1 VYHCQTVKNLL
12 GVTVLVA
19 ACGGADEPSGP
30 QEIIGRDWTVPA
42 GAEVYKCLGIQ
53 VDHDMYISEFRTS
66 GPPGEHHTVLTV
78 ADQLGGL
85 NGTRLGE
92 YDCDVLTLDLQMLF
106 ASGVGTD
113 ALAMPEGIAL
123 PVKAGQFL
131 HLNLHLFNTSD
142 APISG
147 HSGVEATLV
156 DAVGPDKQAEMIFAG
171 TVNIDVPP
179 GQTVTTGGGCTFQRD
194 ATIFTYWPHMH
205 QHATYQK
212 VTVTTSGTTRAL
224 HDEPFD
230 FNEQTNY
237 PLTPMLTVH
246 SGDSIR
252 TECTYTNTGSTTL
265 TFGDSS
271 TAEMCFTGLYRY
283 PKQSFS
289 LFDCTE
295 GHP

>member
-1 VYHCQTVKNLL
+1 MM
-12 GVTVLVA
+12 G
-19 ACGGADEPSGP
+19 ACGGSDDPSGP
-30 QEIIGRDWTVPA
+30 IELIGRDWMVPA
-42 GAEVYKCLGIQ
+42 GGELYKCIGIQ

-85 NGTRLGE
+85 NHTQLGE

-113 ALAMPEGIAL
+113 TLAMPDGVAL

-131 HLNLHLFNTSD
+131 HLNLHLYNSSD

-156 DAVGPDKQAEMIFAG
+156 DPVGPDKQAEMVFTG
-171 TVNIDVPP
+171 TFNVDVPP
-179 GQTVTTGGGCTFQRD
+179 GQTVTTGGGCTFQKD

-205 QHATYQK
+205 QYATHHK
-212 VTVTTSGTTRAL
+212 VMVTAGGVTKSI

-237 PLTPMLTVH
+237 EIAPMLVVRP
-246 SGDSIR
+246 GDSIR
-252 TECTYTNTGSTTL
+252 TECTYTNTGTQPIAW
-265 TFGDSS
+265 GDSS
-271 TAEMCFTGLYRY
+271 NAEMCFTGLYRY
-283 PKQSFS
+283 PKQAFS

-295 GHP
+295 GQR